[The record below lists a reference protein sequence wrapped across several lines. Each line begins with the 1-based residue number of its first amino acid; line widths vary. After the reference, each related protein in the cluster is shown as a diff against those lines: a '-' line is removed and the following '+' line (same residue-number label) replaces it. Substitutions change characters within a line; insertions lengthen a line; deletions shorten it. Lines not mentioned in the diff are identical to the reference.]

1 MKSTTTSSQNPSPT
15 PRTSFVDHPGASIA
29 LTNYAPSGESGR
41 GILRSNTIQQ
51 ANANPK
57 RVRILFP
64 PNNQVQRV
72 RSMEDSSV
80 VSLPSEC
87 IGRDEQGRIVLQN
100 CNVVINTVESQRE
113 MGQERTLSNL
123 HIVIRPKSAEELQAE
138 KEKREKE
145 KRDGKYRALVSK
157 LDDLLSLARVSI
169 RLGVD
174 RKAPLFNFLVSVL
187 RLFLEERSL

>member
-1 MKSTTTSSQNPSPT
+1 
-15 PRTSFVDHPGASIA
+15 
-29 LTNYAPSGESGR
+29 
-41 GILRSNTIQQ
+41 
-51 ANANPK
+51 
-57 RVRILFP
+57 
-64 PNNQVQRV
+64 
-72 RSMEDSSV
+72 MEDSSV

-113 MGQERTLSNL
+113 MGQERTLSICN
-123 HIVIRPKSAEELQAE
+123 IVIRPKSAEELQAE

-157 LDDLLSLARVSI
+157 LDDLLSLAQ
-169 RLGVD
+169 RLHTAGPTTTS
-174 RKAPLFNFLVSVL
+174 RWPSRMETLFNFLVSVL